1 MVTTFLYLFVFS
13 SWGMGLFAAL
23 VALSMKLQ
31 EHGVRMKSLTVEL
44 ESDSM
49 EIASKKMFLDKIN
62 GLSGAS
68 RSRELPDE
76 LKKLMENSPGHPE
89 VNEIDNDDEVYGVV
103 FPAHQYPPA
112 MEADDNDNN

>member
-13 SWGMGLFAAL
+13 SWGMGLLAAL

-49 EIASKKMFLDKIN
+49 EIASKKMFLDKISN
-62 GLSGAS
+62 LPGSA
-68 RSRELPDE
+68 RSKEIPDE

-103 FPAHQYPPA
+103 FPAHQYPPT
-112 MEADDNDNN
+112 MEADDNDND